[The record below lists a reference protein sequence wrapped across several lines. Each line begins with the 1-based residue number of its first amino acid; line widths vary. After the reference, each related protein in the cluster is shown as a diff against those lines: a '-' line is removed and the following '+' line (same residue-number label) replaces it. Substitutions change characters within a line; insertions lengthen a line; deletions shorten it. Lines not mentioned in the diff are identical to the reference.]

1 MDFLELLKSFLSSL
15 GISTE
20 KAGNK
25 QMTPEEI
32 TKLSASVKEKTG
44 MELNE
49 FFLKV
54 NEQIESAKKEDES
67 KQTHQATLDTIAG
80 IISTAI
86 PSSQNAEGNNG
97 EGGINTEGGQATSQ
111 QVIDAVQQM
120 STAFQ
125 QMANGATPQTPI
137 ATSAPIIG
145 LNGPG
150 TTATHF
156 LGIPHSMYDRGQR
169 WNEIAALGGH
179 GSMSIDA
186 SKSEGVAYHEAV
198 AEFGVSLGARYE
210 YLRQEKKLATL
221 ATSNFDN
228 DFSGLD
234 PAKLGDQFLVRRQD
248 ALIAHLIKFY
258 NIYNIFPRRYG
269 IQDREVLFSAFFE
282 SVSQA
287 YQEGEVFKGGM
298 NLQPEMAHVDD
309 AMIKVRFKPM
319 KVLERM
325 YIGYL
330 NKEGSDPM
338 KWSMIEWQLVNI
350 METAINEQN
359 HRRLMGIYVHPE
371 DKTPGHYLH
380 ASTGVFYTLFRYY
393 VENKLKLHDDD
404 SFCGYTKDTMLET
417 VQDMI
422 DQIMLDTS
430 KDQTVKIK
438 KGFRVVLNENHRT
451 WWKKNCRTKYAEHT
465 DFKGPDSMLDK
476 VPDYEVAIVW
486 LPNAGQL
493 PWILFDEPGNI
504 ELLEYKAG
512 EMLALQFDR
521 MMETYT
527 GYSTW
532 KEGCG
537 ASFVGPHF
545 NTKED
550 LDKNNYHLQR
560 IFMNAPLLFIDADA
574 TTINGAS
581 GFWFR
586 SKDNTAPTKLADI
599 QNPETGVGYIIEAGD
614 ENNPTAIDKVGV
626 FSEIT
631 ANYVPTKKGDYI
643 FLVYNVKT
651 DKYAELER
659 RVGGQRTINK
669 KLQPNIIGAR

>member
-1 MDFLELLKSFLSSL
+1 MSLLAKLKNLFSKQGLDDKTD
-15 GISTE
+15 IS
-20 KAGNK
+20 
-25 QMTPEEI
+25 
-32 TKLSASVKEKTG
+32 KLTQAQIAQLALSVKEETG
-44 MELNE
+44 MELAD
-49 FFLKV
+49 FLTKV
-54 NEQIESAKKEDES
+54 SEEIKSAQNADEQN
-67 KQTHQATLDTIAG
+67 QTHQATLNTIAG
-80 IISTAI
+80 IFASVI
-86 PSSQNAEGNNG
+86 PSSNEGAEGADDNSSQ
-97 EGGINTEGGQATSQ
+97 ETQSQATSQ
-111 QVIDAVQQM
+111 EVID
-120 STAFQ
+120 TAKQFAQ
-125 QMANGATPQTPI
+125 AFTTAMNGATPQTPV
-137 ATSAPIIG
+137 ATTAPIIG

-156 LGIPHSMYDRGQR
+156 LGIPHNMFDRKQR
-169 WNEIAALGGH
+169 WNEIAAIGGH

-186 SKSEGVAYHEAV
+186 SKEEGVAYHEAV
-198 AEFGVSLGARYE
+198 AEFGISLGARYE
-210 YLRQEKKLATL
+210 QLRKENKLAIL

-404 SFCGYTKDTMLET
+404 AFCGYTKDTMLET

-560 IFMNAPLLFIDADA
+560 IFMNAPLSFIDADS

-586 SKDNTAPTKLADI
+586 SKDNTAPTKLVDI
-599 QNPETGVGYIIEAGD
+599 QNPEAGVGYIIEAGD
-614 ENNPTAIDKVGV
+614 ENYPTAIDKAGV
-626 FSEIT
+626 FSGIES
-631 ANYVPTKKGDYI
+631 NYIPTKAGDYL
-643 FLVYNVKT
+643 FMVYNPKT
-651 DKYAELER
+651 DKFSELER